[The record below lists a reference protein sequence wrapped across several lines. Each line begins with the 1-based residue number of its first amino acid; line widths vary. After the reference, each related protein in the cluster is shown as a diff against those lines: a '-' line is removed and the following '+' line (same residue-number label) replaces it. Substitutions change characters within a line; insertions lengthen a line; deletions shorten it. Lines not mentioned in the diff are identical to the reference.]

1 MGGTTKQMKAKKTI
15 IVQIIIVLALSL
27 MIPFQQTHAA
37 SLTDIPAGYKA
48 EINELIQRG
57 IISGY
62 PDNTFRPNNKI
73 TREEV
78 TMMIGIALNLNGE
91 KRKTIFPDVN
101 PDSFGSGYIAS
112 AVEAGIISGHTD
124 GQFKPK
130 DSITRGHVAIMLERA
145 FQLKGKEIAVFKDV
159 PFTDKNLYVA
169 VDAMFSNGITA
180 GSGKGLFNPNQEI
193 NRAEFSA
200 LMVRSINPDFRVP
213 VKVNEYTVNVTGTT
227 LNVRSGPGMDYGVIG
242 KLSGGTKV
250 LTTGSNDIWQFIKSP
265 TMTGYVH
272 KDYLVDVNG
281 QGIGGA
287 ELSKRYI
294 AIDAGHGGRDPGAIG
309 NGLVEK
315 EITLAVAKKVEKAL
329 EKQNVKVLMIRKDD
343 TYIHPNDRAPIAEK
357 AKVDAFVSIHTN
369 SFSSSSANGTE
380 TFYSLASA
388 STKVS
393 DSKQLATFIQ
403 NRLYKALNTTNR
415 GVKTANFAVLRTTI
429 PSTLV
434 ELAFISNQ
442 QDAGKLG
449 SEQYQQIA
457 ADAIAAGIV
466 DYYNWKER

>member
-1 MGGTTKQMKAKKTI
+1 MKAKKTI
-15 IVQIIIVLALSL
+15 LVQMIVVLALSL
-27 MIPFQQTHAA
+27 MIPLKQTHAA

-48 EINELIQRG
+48 EIDELIQRG

-62 PDNTFRPNNKI
+62 PDHTFRPNNKI

-78 TMMIGIALNLNGE
+78 AMMIGIALNLNGQ
-91 KRKTIFPDVN
+91 KRATKFPDVN
-101 PDSFGSGYIAS
+101 PESFGSGYIAS

-124 GQFKPK
+124 GKFKPK
-130 DSITRGHVAIMLERA
+130 DYVTRGHVSIMLERA

-159 PFTDKNLYVA
+159 SFTDRNLYSA

-200 LMVRSINPDFRVP
+200 LMARSVNAKFRVP
-213 VKVNEYTVNVTGTT
+213 VKVNEYTVNVSGTT
-227 LNVRSGPGMDYGVIG
+227 LNVRSGPGMNYGVIG
-242 KLSGGTKV
+242 KLNGGTKV
-250 LTTGSNDIWQFIKSP
+250 FTTGSNDIWQYVKSP

-272 KDYLVDVNG
+272 RDYLVDVNG

-294 AIDAGHGGRDPGAIG
+294 AIDAGHGGSDPGSSG

-315 EITLAVAKKVEKAL
+315 NITLIVSKKVEKAL
-329 EKQNVKVLMIRKDD
+329 EKQNVKVLMTRTND
-343 TYIHPNDRAPIAEK
+343 TFVGLQERVNIAERE
-357 AKVDAFVSIHTN
+357 KVDALVSIHTN
-369 SFSSSSANGTE
+369 AFSSGSANGTE
-380 TFYSLASA
+380 TWYSLASA
-388 STKVS
+388 STKAS

-403 NRLYKALNTTNR
+403 NRLHKDLNTTNR
-415 GVKTANFAVLRTTI
+415 GVKTANFAVLRTTF
-429 PSTLV
+429 PSALV
-434 ELAFISNQ
+434 ELGFITNQ
-442 QDAGKLG
+442 QDAAKLG
-449 SEQYQQIA
+449 SDRHQQIA